1 MLEPAAVGFTG
12 VLTPLQVKQLRDGEA
27 GYDLKPAKTDRVDQR
42 RGVVAWLDSWKNW
55 AQDTLQAINDH
66 AFGFDL
72 DGIETPQYA
81 LYNAGDFFAWHMD
94 KGAGEKHRK
103 LSMTVQ
109 LSEPSEYDGGEL
121 ELRTG
126 ADIVTAPSESG
137 SAIAFPSWILHRV
150 TPVRRG
156 VRRALVVWAT
166 GAAFR

>member
-1 MLEPAAVGFTG
+1 MNEPAAVGFTG

-27 GYDLKPAKTDRVDQR
+27 GYDLKPAKTDRIDQR
-42 RGVVAWLDSWKNW
+42 RGVVEWLTNWVDAAWLIM
-55 AQDTLQAINDH
+55 LQINEH
-66 AFGFDL
+66 CFGFDL

-81 LYNAGDFFAWHMD
+81 IYKAGDFFAWHMD
-94 KGAGEKHRK
+94 QGAGEKHRK

-150 TPVRRG
+150 TPVTRG